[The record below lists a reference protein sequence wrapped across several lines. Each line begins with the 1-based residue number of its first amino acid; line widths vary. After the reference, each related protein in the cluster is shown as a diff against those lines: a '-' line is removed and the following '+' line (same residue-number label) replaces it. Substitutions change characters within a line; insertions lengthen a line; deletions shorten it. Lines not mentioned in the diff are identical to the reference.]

1 VLQHLRED
9 QGADPARWLHAGCR
23 HQDRSCGAAGTDHRA
38 FPTPGC
44 GRSRRA
50 GSQRCHLAEH
60 HREATMKQQI
70 ETLGRLASLRSH
82 RVRQML
88 GRVQYQQNLCQR
100 YRNNI
105 TGLSR
110 LCGFSVP
117 MSTPLQRDN
126 QQRYKAT
133 LYKMVELQRRELA
146 VAEQALERI
155 QRELLQAMRS
165 EKVVEHMIDD

>member
-1 VLQHLRED
+1 
-9 QGADPARWLHAGCR
+9 
-23 HQDRSCGAAGTDHRA
+23 
-38 FPTPGC
+38 
-44 GRSRRA
+44 
-50 GSQRCHLAEH
+50 
-60 HREATMKQQI
+60 MKQQI

-133 LYKMVELQRRELA
+133 LYKRVELQRRELA

-165 EKVVEHMIDD
+165 EKVVEHVIEGKLQQWQQLLAQQEQKIQDGLAAQAHWRASH

>member
-1 VLQHLRED
+1 MR
-9 QGADPARWLHAGCR
+9 
-23 HQDRSCGAAGTDHRA
+23 
-38 FPTPGC
+38 
-44 GRSRRA
+44 
-50 GSQRCHLAEH
+50 
-60 HREATMKQQI
+60 QQI
-70 ETLGRLASLRSH
+70 ETLTRLASRRGN
-82 RVRQML
+82 RVKQML
-88 GRVQYQQNLCQR
+88 GQVRYQQNLCQR

-146 VAEQALERI
+146 VAEQALARI
-155 QRELLQAMRS
+155 QQELLQAMRS
-165 EKVVEHMIDD
+165 ERVVEHVIDAKMQQWQQLLLAHEQKIQDGLAAQSWWRERR

>member
-1 VLQHLRED
+1 
-9 QGADPARWLHAGCR
+9 
-23 HQDRSCGAAGTDHRA
+23 
-38 FPTPGC
+38 
-44 GRSRRA
+44 
-50 GSQRCHLAEH
+50 
-60 HREATMKQQI
+60 MKQQI

-165 EKVVEHMIDD
+165 EKVVEHVIEGKLQQWQQLLSQQEQKIQDGLAAQAHWRATH

>member
-1 VLQHLRED
+1 
-9 QGADPARWLHAGCR
+9 
-23 HQDRSCGAAGTDHRA
+23 
-38 FPTPGC
+38 
-44 GRSRRA
+44 
-50 GSQRCHLAEH
+50 
-60 HREATMKQQI
+60 MKQQI
-70 ETLGRLASLRSH
+70 ETLGRLASVRSH

-165 EKVVEHMIDD
+165 EKVVEHMIDDKMQQWQQLLAQQEQKIQDGLAAQSWWRNQMA

>member
-1 VLQHLRED
+1 
-9 QGADPARWLHAGCR
+9 
-23 HQDRSCGAAGTDHRA
+23 
-38 FPTPGC
+38 
-44 GRSRRA
+44 
-50 GSQRCHLAEH
+50 
-60 HREATMKQQI
+60 MKQQL
-70 ETLGRLASLRSH
+70 ETLGRLASLRGN
-82 RVRQML
+82 RVRKML
-88 GRVQYQQNLCQR
+88 GQVQYQQNLCQR

-133 LYKMVELQRRELA
+133 LHKMVELQRRELA

-155 QRELLQAMRS
+155 RRELLQAMRS
-165 EKVVEHMIDD
+165 EKVVEHVIEGKLQQWQQLLAQQEQKIQDGLAAQAHWRAAH

>member
-1 VLQHLRED
+1 
-9 QGADPARWLHAGCR
+9 
-23 HQDRSCGAAGTDHRA
+23 
-38 FPTPGC
+38 
-44 GRSRRA
+44 
-50 GSQRCHLAEH
+50 
-60 HREATMKQQI
+60 MKQQI

-110 LCGFSVP
+110 LCGFSEP

-165 EKVVEHMIDD
+165 EKVVEHMIDDKMQQWQQLLAQQEQKIQDGLAAQSWWRNQMA

>member
-1 VLQHLRED
+1 
-9 QGADPARWLHAGCR
+9 
-23 HQDRSCGAAGTDHRA
+23 
-38 FPTPGC
+38 
-44 GRSRRA
+44 
-50 GSQRCHLAEH
+50 
-60 HREATMKQQI
+60 MKQQI

-165 EKVVEHMIDD
+165 EKVVEHAIEGKLQQWQQLLAQQEQKIQDGLAAQAHWRATH

>member
-1 VLQHLRED
+1 
-9 QGADPARWLHAGCR
+9 
-23 HQDRSCGAAGTDHRA
+23 
-38 FPTPGC
+38 
-44 GRSRRA
+44 
-50 GSQRCHLAEH
+50 
-60 HREATMKQQI
+60 MKQQI

-117 MSTPLQRDN
+117 MNTPLQRDN

-133 LYKMVELQRRELA
+133 LYKMVALQRRELA

-165 EKVVEHMIDD
+165 EKVVEHMIDDKMQQWQQLLAQQEQKIQDGLAAQAHWRATH

>member
-1 VLQHLRED
+1 
-9 QGADPARWLHAGCR
+9 
-23 HQDRSCGAAGTDHRA
+23 
-38 FPTPGC
+38 
-44 GRSRRA
+44 
-50 GSQRCHLAEH
+50 
-60 HREATMKQQI
+60 MKQQI

-165 EKVVEHMIDD
+165 EKVVEHVIEGKLQQWQQLLAQQEQKIQDGLAAQAHWRASH

>member
-1 VLQHLRED
+1 
-9 QGADPARWLHAGCR
+9 
-23 HQDRSCGAAGTDHRA
+23 
-38 FPTPGC
+38 
-44 GRSRRA
+44 
-50 GSQRCHLAEH
+50 
-60 HREATMKQQI
+60 MKQQI
-70 ETLGRLASLRSH
+70 ETLKRLADLRGS
-82 RVRQML
+82 RVQQML

-133 LYKMVELQRRELA
+133 LYKMVELQRRELE
-146 VAEQALERI
+146 VAEQTLERI
-155 QRELLQAMRS
+155 RRELVQAMRS
-165 EKVVEHMIDD
+165 EKVVEHVIDAKLAQWQQLLARQEQKIQDGLAAQSHLRQQAG